1 MNGMTNPPS
10 ANPSSPDRA
19 IVVAVEGM
27 TCASCVGRVERAI
40 MAVPGVSAVSVNL
53 ATSRASLRIATDG
66 AVAGVIEAIDRAG
79 YRVPPGETTVAVGGM
94 TCASCVGR
102 VERALAAVPG
112 VTSASVNLATGR
124 ATVHLP
130 EGVVTRRDLE
140 GAIEA
145 AGYEPGPVTS
155 DARTLQAV
163 RQEAEASSLRRD
175 VAVALALSLPVVAL
189 DMGGHLVP
197 GLGQALHHG
206 LGLRGL
212 GLIEGAFAT
221 LVLAG
226 PGRRF
231 FALGIPALLRGHPDM
246 NALVALGA
254 GAAYLYSAVATLA
267 PSILPPGTAHLYFE
281 AAVLIVTLILV
292 GRSLEARARGRT
304 SSAIARLV
312 DLSPKTARRLAG
324 GTETDVA
331 VAELRVGDVVRMR
344 PGERIAVDGTVV
356 AGSSF
361 VDESM
366 VTGEPA
372 PRLREVGA
380 AVVGGTLNGRGS
392 LDVRVDTVGSD
403 TLLARIVAMVEAAQG
418 AKLPIQ
424 AMVDRVTARFVPA
437 VMLAS
442 AATFLAWLAFGP
454 SPALG
459 FALVN
464 AIAVLII
471 ACPCA
476 MGLAT
481 PTSIMVGTGRA
492 AESGVLFRNGTALQ
506 ALRDVTV
513 VAFDKTGT
521 LTLGQPTLTDL
532 AAAPGVS
539 PDAVLALAAGLEA
552 HSEHPIGRALAKA
565 AEAKGLALGEVE
577 GFEAVPGHGVAG
589 RIGGRTVAVGS
600 RRYMDRLAMPI
611 AAMAEEAERLEA
623 GGRSPLHVAVDG
635 RLAAVFAVSDP
646 VRPEAAAA
654 VAALKGQGLV
664 VAMITGDDGATAKRI
679 ATALGIA
686 HVEAQVLPEGKVD
699 ALRRLR
705 GAHGPI
711 AFVGDGINDAPAL
724 AEADVGIAIGTGTDI
739 AVESADVVLM
749 SGDVSG
755 VVTALALSRAVMRNI
770 GQNLFWAFAYNVAL
784 IPVAAGA
791 LFPFGGPLLSPV
803 LAAAAMALSSV
814 FVLANALRLRRAGVG
829 GG

>member
-1 MNGMTNPPS
+1 MTNPPS

>member
-1 MNGMTNPPS
+1 MINPPS
-10 ANPSSPDRA
+10 ADPSSPDRA

-40 MAVPGVSAVSVNL
+40 AAVPGVSAVSVNL

-66 AVAGVIEAIDRAG
+66 AVAGVIEAIDQAG

-124 ATVHLP
+124 ATVHHP

-155 DARTLQAV
+155 DARTLRAV

-372 PRLREVGA
+372 PRLREAGA

-577 GFEAVPGHGVAG
+577 GFEAVPGHGLAG

-600 RRYMDRLAMPI
+600 RRYMDRLAIPI